1 MAKFK
6 ATVLGMIFFNH
17 MIGRSLIDSLCMHS
31 CKEKNAELEKICS
44 QVEIGL
50 FARAWLIGQIRHPGR
65 A

>member
-6 ATVLGMIFFNH
+6 ATILGMVFFNH
-17 MIGRSLIDSLCMHS
+17 MIGRSLIDSPYMHS

-50 FARAWLIGQIRHPGR
+50 CARSWLIG
-65 A
+65 